1 MKVLVLKKNNKEIGR
16 VSPDR
21 RSLLIGRSPVCD
33 LVIRKIEHIK
43 PLHFLMEWTG
53 EGSFDP
59 YSGFWTI
66 IDISGS
72 ESEEVNKDYHGEA
85 HVLIESEIEIGEFQF
100 SFVEEK
106 LAKTALAKG
115 VISRSLEYDNNG
127 ATFVRNDAE
136 SVLEL
141 VTYSRSN
148 DLVTSINHFSKD
160 VLARGIKINSLANLE
175 FTYNSSRPNILSF
188 ENLGEKNLVDIYNR
202 SERLIDYFSK
212 ENSVCHIDI
221 EDFYLLSSIENAYYL
236 RWVPKVQVS
245 PPPRAWKKDPVIL
258 TLIFVIFSMFLFGL
272 LMQSIKRP
280 VTMDIPIPKRVATVQ
295 ILDLQPVLKEEPPL
309 PVIDKEVNPETVQ
322 PPPVEPPKDQVKV
335 DSEKDKPKM
344 DKPQTKPKNEDSD
357 PAKKTP
363 PKIQGARATIKNL
376 SKNDEP
382 SQGLN
387 QKAPIKNVNSV
398 GLLGK
403 LSGGKK
409 TGSGVDAKLL
419 VSSVTPTDAAVGSE
433 GRVKLKGSPSGNVNL
448 TSGKTEASTDEG
460 AGLSAAAT
468 TLKMDNLSKGT
479 NISGMVSS
487 KATGGIGSGVFGGN
501 KKEGSGSIESLG
513 GSVSIEVKS
522 MEIQGGLTKEQVRQ
536 AISDNRRA
544 LRNCHEQYLTYK
556 KDLGGRLVLRWKV
569 NGEGPVDTASI
580 QSSDTKYGIF
590 DSCVLEVIKKIVFP
604 KAASGNSTVVIY
616 PFVFQPKK

>member
-1 MKVLVLKKNNKEIGR
+1 MKVFVLKKNNKEIGR

-85 HVLIESEIEIGEFQF
+85 HVLIENEIEIGEFQF

-115 VISRSLEYDNNG
+115 VISRSLEYDNNE

-160 VLARGIKINSLANLE
+160 VLTRGIKINSLANLH
-175 FTYNSSRPNILSF
+175 FTYDSSRPNILSF

-221 EDFYLLSSIENAYYL
+221 EDFYLLSSLENAYYL
-236 RWVPKVQVS
+236 RWVPKVQVLQ
-245 PPPRAWKKDPVIL
+245 PPRAWKKDPVIL
-258 TLIFVIFSMFLFGL
+258 TLLFVIFSMFLFGL

-280 VTMDIPIPKRVATVQ
+280 ATMDIPIPKRIATVQ
-295 ILDLQPVLKEEPPL
+295 ILDIQPIPKEEPPL
-309 PVIDKEVNPETVQ
+309 PVIETPPAAEQV
-322 PPPVEPPKDQVKV
+322 PPVELPKDQVKV
-335 DSEKDKPKM
+335 DSEKEKPKKE
-344 DKPQTKPKNEDSD
+344 KPQTKPKDEVSDS
-357 PAKKTP
+357 AKKAP
-363 PKIQGARATIKNL
+363 PQAQGARATKKNVG
-376 SKNDEP
+376 KNAEP

-387 QKAPIKNVNSV
+387 QKSPIKNVNTV

-419 VSSVTPTDAAVGSE
+419 VLSATPTDAAVASE
-433 GRVKLKGSPSGNVNL
+433 GSVKLKVVPSGNVNL
-448 TSGKTEASTDEG
+448 TSGKTEASDDVGT
-460 AGLSAAAT
+460 GLSAAAT

-487 KATGGIGSGVFGGN
+487 KATGGIGTGVFGGS

-513 GSVSIEVKS
+513 GTISIEVKS

-544 LRNCHEQYLTYK
+544 LRNCHEQHLTYK

-569 NGEGPVDTASI
+569 NGEGPVDTVSI

-590 DSCVLEVIKKIVFP
+590 DACVLEVIKKIVFP
-604 KAASGNSTVVIY
+604 KAASGNSTLVIY